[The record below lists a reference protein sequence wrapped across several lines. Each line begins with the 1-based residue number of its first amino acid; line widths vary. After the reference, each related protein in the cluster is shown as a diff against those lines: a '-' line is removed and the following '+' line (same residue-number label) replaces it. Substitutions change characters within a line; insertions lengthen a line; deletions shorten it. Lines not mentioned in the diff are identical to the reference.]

1 MRATK
6 LLGQL
11 TAYYLIIGVIVLV
24 AVKLWPES
32 RGYLPI
38 GGVQQLIT

>member
-24 AVKLWPES
+24 AVKMWPELARLFADR
-32 RGYLPI
+32 RGRSN
-38 GGVQQLIT
+38 